1 MALSFFHSDQLVR
14 GAAAAEIEQPGR
26 LSRALSDEGG
36 DDEVAN
42 GQPLLPHSLR
52 KLHSE
57 TALGARAR
65 ADGASPRRYSF
76 AREDKAGFSRDDKG
90 KEPVRPVSGGRAVTS
105 YSYHSDSSDSLPI
118 EVSRGRPM
126 AILGV
131 RKPSFLNVGSN
142 SAKAATPEP
151 ERPKSSSTQ
160 RMSWRKKTPVRPRLH
175 EEFSYQGEPPT
186 GERTDRS
193 KRTSASRANTTV
205 RNSGGGVSAGIR
217 TSQSVRQNPPRL
229 FVPPKDSIDPAQFL
243 AESLAHVIVGEWLYK
258 DPNKPGLMPQANI
271 LQRHLGPPP
280 RGSTGLPQKRWFR
293 IDPYERLLTWS
304 SKWDSAASAQHKAR
318 RRVPIK
324 LVFEVSNRLVA
335 DGCIPVHALPHNE
348 SIVVVAPLQVLKITA
363 PDETRH
369 ALWMTALQYL
379 VDSKKIPAQAWP
391 DVLAARLSPLSS
403 TGDGVTKSI
412 RPPLLPV
419 LPLRSPART
428 LGVAGAA
435 TVTAETAVPG
445 VVNASKPLP
454 PTPSSVAAA
463 AAGLYQA
470 GAQTSSTAMTPPTVP
485 RYTHQT
491 QCNSDAE
498 LSTCNK
504 SDVSGC
510 SLSPSVK
517 SIKIKNNNNHK
528 SFQTDNSDMY
538 ASGSERQAPLSPAKV
553 RSQQEQEPRQ
563 EERSQH
569 EQRQL
574 LQPYEHQHREH
585 QPQEQEVATV
595 TDDGTDDYEVDQ
607 MDELVAGLG
616 NI

>member
-1 MALSFFHSDQLVR
+1 MALSFFHTDQLVR
-14 GAAAAEIEQPGR
+14 GAAAAEIEQPG
-26 LSRALSDEGG
+26 LTSRALSDEGG
-36 DDEVAN
+36 YDQLAN
-42 GQPLLPHSLR
+42 GQRLPPHSIR

-57 TALGARAR
+57 TALRARAR
-65 ADGASPRRYSF
+65 ADDSSPSRYSF
-76 AREDKAGFSRDDKG
+76 VRDSKTSFSREDKG
-90 KEPVRPVSGGRAVTS
+90 KEPVRPVSTGRPVTS

-142 SAKAATPEP
+142 STKAATPEP

-160 RMSWRKKTPVRPRLH
+160 RMSWRKKAPAKARLH
-175 EEFSYQGEPPT
+175 EEFSIQGEAT
-186 GERTDRS
+186 AGERPDRS

-205 RNSGGGVSAGIR
+205 RDSGGGVSAGIR

-324 LVFEVSNRLVA
+324 LVFEVSNRLVV
-335 DGCIPVHALPHNE
+335 DGCIPVHAMPHTE

-379 VDSKKIPAQAWP
+379 VDSKKVPAQAWP
-391 DVLAARLSPLSS
+391 DVLAARLSPLSPS
-403 TGDGVTKSI
+403 GDGVIKSI
-412 RPPLLPV
+412 RPPVLPV
-419 LPLRSPART
+419 LPLRSPVGT
-428 LGVAGAA
+428 LGVARAA
-435 TVTAETAVPG
+435 T
-445 VVNASKPLP
+445 
-454 PTPSSVAAA
+454 
-463 AAGLYQA
+463 
-470 GAQTSSTAMTPPTVP
+470 
-485 RYTHQT
+485 HT
-491 QCNSDAE
+491 QCNSEAE

-504 SDVSGC
+504 SDVSGG

-517 SIKIKNNNNHK
+517 SVKIMNGKNNNHK
-528 SFQTDNSDMY
+528 SFQTENSDMY
-538 ASGSERQAPLSPAKV
+538 ASGSERQGPSSLE
-553 RSQQEQEPRQ
+553 RSRQQQGQEPGQ
-563 EERSQH
+563 EEGSQHQH

-574 LQPYEHQHREH
+574 LQPYEHQQREH
-585 QPQEQEVATV
+585 RPQEPEVATV